1 MAGTQN
7 QPTEYEQVSYND
19 PSGSQ
24 WGRTTNDLIGFLGTA
39 PTGLS
44 TIVVASTSTASV
56 STSPFG
62 FTTSTQA
69 NSIVAA
75 ILELQRKGLIA

>member
-7 QPTEYEQVSYND
+7 QPLEYEQVSYNSPD
-19 PSGSQ
+19 GAQFGKTS
-24 WGRTTNDLIGFLGTA
+24 TELISFLGATPSA
-39 PTGLS
+39 VS
-44 TIVVASTSTASV
+44 TIVVASTSTATV